1 MKHLVVALVCAV
13 ALGACIHDDIYK
25 PQNPFN
31 LKEVEWAT
39 KRGSNSVTGKIDAQ
53 GSDGKTYPCT
63 RAGLVPDSAYNRE
76 LMIRTT
82 GSTEDG
88 VFFQKDAGF
97 VIMYQDSE
105 RSLTERTTDCGW
117 KGHFFLEKIPDGV
130 WFFSAYGGSL
140 KAGYFVRR
148 RLELRGNEKIVINIP

>member
-1 MKHLVVALVCAV
+1 MKHLVTATLCAV
-13 ALGACIHDDIYK
+13 ALGACTRGDLYQ

-39 KRGSNSVTGKIDAQ
+39 KRGSNSVTGKIDAP

-82 GSTEDG
+82 GSAEDG
-88 VFFQKDAGF
+88 VFLQKDGTF
-97 VIMYQDSE
+97 VVMTGE
-105 RSLTERTTDCGW
+105 WGKHLTERTTECGW
-117 KGHFFLEKIPDGV
+117 KGHFFLENIPDGV
-130 WFFSAYGGSL
+130 WFFGAYGGSL
-140 KAGYFVRR
+140 KTGYIVRR

>member
-105 RSLTERTTDCGW
+105 RSLTERPRTAVGRVISSWRRFPMACG
-117 KGHFFLEKIPDGV
+117 
-130 WFFSAYGGSL
+130 FSARM
-140 KAGYFVRR
+140 AVH
-148 RLELRGNEKIVINIP
+148 